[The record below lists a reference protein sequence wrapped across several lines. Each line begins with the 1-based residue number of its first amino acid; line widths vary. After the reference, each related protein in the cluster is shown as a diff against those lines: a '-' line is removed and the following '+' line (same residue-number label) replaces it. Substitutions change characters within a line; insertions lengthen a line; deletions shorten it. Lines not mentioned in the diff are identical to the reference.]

1 MDSGP
6 DGWRGSPGADP
17 PPCLASPHSHT
28 PIPPHAGITFDSCET
43 PSAPSLPEPRNT
55 VCALSKPLPGVDGM
69 PRAPKTYSPRAST
82 SDSCETLLTPRIW
95 LLLGGFRSYQMCW
108 FWAVCGFW
116 PPSWLENPHAYPDS
130 SFDSVQTLSKGL
142 GNVDRR
148 GVCTLSDVRLL
159 LGVGAST
166 AQNDSRIDSCE
177 TGFGAEGFRSYQM

>member
-1 MDSGP
+1 MLVS
-6 DGWRGSPGADP
+6 RLIAAKP
-17 PPCLASPHSHT
+17 PPPPASQT
-28 PIPPHAGITFDSCET
+28 PETRFVRYQNRYLGWTACHELLKHIPHALAHLIAAK
-43 PSAPSLPEPRNT
+43 PSQEQPNAGRQQGFAAIR
-55 VCALSKPLPGVDGM
+55 CAGL
-69 PRAPKTYSPRAST
+69 
-82 SDSCETLLTPRIW
+82 
-95 LLLGGFRSYQMCW
+95 
-108 FWAVCGFW
+108 AVCGFW

-148 GVCTLSDVRLL
+148 GVCMLSDVRLL

>member
-1 MDSGP
+1 MPPMPVS
-6 DGWRGSPGADP
+6 RLIAAKP
-17 PPCLASPHSHT
+17 PPPPASQT
-28 PIPPHAGITFDSCET
+28 PEIRFVRYQNRYQGWVACHEFLKHIP
-43 PSAPSLPEPRNT
+43 
-55 VCALSKPLPGVDGM
+55 
-69 PRAPKTYSPRAST
+69 PRAST
-82 SDSCETLLTPRIW
+82 SDSCKTLLAPRIR

-108 FWAVCGFW
+108 FWIVCGSRS
-116 PPSWLENPHAYPDS
+116 PSWLENPHAYPGS

-177 TGFGAEGFRSYQM
+177 TGFGVEGFRSYQM